1 MRSMR
6 ENPGRYQNSNELWI
20 RRPVSASLISPGILD
35 ILIPTL
41 ESEGIWVQDPNTGRI
56 WLSSQ
61 GRFAVRKLVDD
72 EKARRLKG
80 RTRWVTTLILP
91 LLAGLVGIIGA
102 LTGLI
107 AVWQHGK

>member
-1 MRSMR
+1 
-6 ENPGRYQNSNELWI
+6 
-20 RRPVSASLISPGILD
+20 
-35 ILIPTL
+35 
-41 ESEGIWVQDPNTGRI
+41 
-56 WLSSQ
+56 
-61 GRFAVRKLVDD
+61 LVDD